1 MIALVK
7 QAIDH
12 WSYVAPLLTMPT
24 NDEEYGQ
31 LVQRLDEVLAI
42 VGGDGE
48 HSMALLASRMGD
60 LIEAYDEEHRP
71 MPAVT
76 GADALRYLMQEHGLE
91 QADLP
96 GVGAQPVISDILHGK
111 RQINIR
117 QARALSERFALPA
130 AMFLSL

>member
-1 MIALVK
+1 MTALVK
-7 QAIDH
+7 QAIEH
-12 WSYVAPLLTMPT
+12 WTYVAPLLAMPT
-24 NDEEYGQ
+24 NECEYDQ
-31 LVQRLDEVLAI
+31 LVQQLDEVLAV
-42 VGGDGE
+42 VGEDE
-48 HSMALLASRMGD
+48 DHPMALLASRMGD

-96 GVGAQPVISDILHGK
+96 EVGAQSVISDILHGK

-117 QARALSERFALPA
+117 QARAMSERFALPA